1 MKFIS
6 SKELRQKS
14 GEVFEKVKE
23 EDYVITSNGKPVAIL
38 TAVTDDLEQQLN
50 ALRLAKA
57 EMAVFNMRKRSIQN
71 GLNYLTENEIETEI
85 KAARR
90 DANL

>member
-14 GEVFEKVKE
+14 GEVWEKVKE
-23 EDYVITSNGKPVAIL
+23 DDYVITSNGKPVAIL

-50 ALRLAKA
+50 AMRLAKA
-57 EMAVFNMRKRSIQN
+57 GMAVFNMRKRSIQK
-71 GLNYLTENEIETEI
+71 GLNNLTENEIEAEI

-90 DANL
+90 DASL